1 MNLRVGPFNNG
12 FKGLCSNL
20 ITAAFSLAGTELVGL
35 AAAETDNP
43 RKTIPR
49 AAKQVFWR
57 LILFYFS
64 SLFVVACIVPYT
76 HPQLLASTHSA
87 DLRASPFVIAI
98 HDAGIKGLPSVINAV
113 ILISVL
119 SVGNSSTYGSTRTL
133 HALADVRQAPKVFQY
148 VDKAGRPLAG
158 QAFALACGLIA
169 YFSCLPGGATQ
180 IFDWLLQIS
189 ALSSFFTWGSIC
201 LAHIRFRAAM
211 TYQGQSVKYL
221 PFRACFGVYG
231 SYVGLILNVLCLAA
245 QIYLACS
252 PVLGTMTFTS
262 WMMDMVAVPVI
273 FGFFIVWKVCKNR
286 QEGGWVRLAEMDLIT
301 GRKDNWIQAHAE
313 DVREREGW
321 SPWQRMVRF
330 LC

>member
-1 MNLRVGPFNNG
+1 
-12 FKGLCSNL
+12 
-20 ITAAFSLAGTELVGL
+20 LAGTELVGL

-64 SLFVVACIVPYT
+64 SLFVMACIVPYT

-98 HDAGIKGLPSVINAV
+98 RDAGIKGLPSIINAV

-119 SVGNSSTYGSTRTL
+119 SVGNSSTYASTRTL
-133 HALADVRQAPKVFQY
+133 HALAGVRQAPKFLRY
-148 VDKAGRPLAG
+148 VDRAGRPLAG
-158 QAFALACGLIA
+158 QAFALICGLIA

-211 TYQGQSVKYL
+211 TNQGHSIKYL

-252 PVLGTMTFTS
+252 PVVGTMTFAS
-262 WMMDMVAVPVI
+262 SMMDILAVPVI
-273 FGFFIVWKVCKNR
+273 FGFFIVWKLCKSR
-286 QEGGWVRLAEMDLIT
+286 KEGGWIQLAEMDLIT
-301 GRKDNWIQAHAE
+301 GRKDNWVEAHAE
-313 DVREREGW
+313 DAKEREGW
-321 SPWQRMVRF
+321 STWRRIVRF